1 MHVWLEATANRDM
14 TVEVDRAYPNETGG
28 LLLGY
33 WSEDGTGVVIE
44 SVIGPGPKAIHRRAR
59 FLPDHLYQTRLLA
72 EAYEKSGRRTT
83 YLGDWHSHPNGPQ
96 RLSEVDRNT
105 LRRIA
110 RSVQQHSGSDH
121 PAMMLLL
128 SGPPWVT
135 MISLGY
141 VRDERWWRPTSLRI
155 EHIANTRVYVV
166 T

>member
-1 MHVWLEATANRDM
+1 V
-14 TVEVDRAYPNETGG
+14 
-28 LLLGY
+28 
-33 WSEDGTGVVIE
+33 
-44 SVIGPGPKAIHRRAR
+44 HRRAW

-72 EAYEKSGRRTT
+72 EAYEKSDRRTT

-96 RLSEVDRNT
+96 RLSDVDRNT

-110 RSVQQHSGSDH
+110 RSVQQRSRSDH

-141 VRDERWWRPTSLRI
+141 VRDERWWRPSSLRV
-155 EHIANTRVYVV
+155 EHIANTRVHVV